1 MGVIMQ
7 GFTSTE
13 LANNTGD
20 VLMAAAGGPVE
31 ITRHG
36 KPQFVLMTQALYT
49 QLLARNGMEPEEP
62 AMVEPVDLAKAP
74 NARQV
79 KPASKTAK
87 KAKRKKKKTKET
99 PEANANA
106 ALELMQALQSWSDD

>member
-1 MGVIMQ
+1 MR
-7 GFTSTE
+7 GFTATE

-20 VLMAAAGGPVE
+20 VLMAAAGEPIE

-49 QLLARNGMEPEEP
+49 QLLTQNGMEPQSP
-62 AMVEPVDLAKAP
+62 ATPEAVIPATGAP
-74 NARQV
+74 KVAQA
-79 KPASKTAK
+79 KPAVKTAR
-87 KAKRKKKKTKET
+87 KAKRKKKKAKT
-99 PEANANA
+99 PPESNATA

>member
-1 MGVIMQ
+1 MR
-7 GFTSTE
+7 GFTATE

-20 VLMAAAGGPVE
+20 VLMAAAGGPIE

-36 KPQFVLMTQALYT
+36 KSQFVLMTQALYT
-49 QLLARNGMEPEEP
+49 QLLAQNGIDTEIL
-62 AMVEPVDLAKAP
+62 ATSEPVSPTSKP
-74 NARQV
+74 KVSQV
-79 KPASKTAK
+79 KSSMKTAK
-87 KAKRKKKKTKET
+87 KTKKAKTKKAKSRDV